1 MLTELESV
9 SIFPLSADM
18 ILTLSVEGSRGI
30 VVKKEVLSGSGELP

>member
-1 MLTELESV
+1 MITELESV

-30 VVKKEVLSGSGELP
+30 VVKKEVLFWFW